1 MKCYLLPLPLLAG
14 LFAGGCATQIKTDTT
29 QNPPPAEKFAN
40 FTRFEM
46 PKIAILPPYAGQEP
60 NERALVKIQEN
71 VNQRMNPALQT
82 WHSSAPAGVPIRTLL
97 IEAAV
102 PEIKFINATSR
113 VFAGAMAGSSAV
125 ILRVKIAEKETGKVI
140 AEPIFYARAAAMSG
154 AYSLGG
160 ADNAMLVRIAN
171 RLSDYLLANYG
182 QAVGGV
188 TGAEP
193 AK

>member
-1 MKCYLLPLPLLAG
+1 M
-14 LFAGGCATQIKTDTT
+14 
-29 QNPPPAEKFAN
+29 
-40 FTRFEM
+40 
-46 PKIAILPPYAGQEP
+46 
-60 NERALVKIQEN
+60 
-71 VNQRMNPALQT
+71 
-82 WHSSAPAGVPIRTLL
+82 
-97 IEAAV
+97 
-102 PEIKFINATSR
+102 
-113 VFAGAMAGSSAV
+113 
-125 ILRVKIAEKETGKVI
+125 I